1 MQLAAGCGD
10 GPAAPSDDPKDH
22 HGKEREEK
30 EKTMQH
36 KRSRLS
42 TKILAFVLIL
52 ALVFPASA
60 FASVAD
66 VAKDTRAPGKSLANT
81 YPAYTDI
88 EWQISLAENAQAMVT
103 VPTNMTEEELG
114 TALSGD
120 LTLSLDRDSTRGYLN
135 PEKFPYPYQG
145 GALDTWMTQWTK
157 DKQPQNLFRVTE
169 MGISVDEAGKV
180 SLKLWIDINC
190 YFGNR
195 SGNVDYSAPH
205 SNGGAYLDL
214 CGYYTLNVTAGDE
227 AVGSIHTKIVPYD
240 SFRTVYELYDDIDAL
255 AAMDTDLY
263 VSKESMGQT
272 TTDGYDMPYLI
283 VADSKESV
291 DKWLAYTD
299 LVESD
304 PDLVLTKLA
313 NGDFDDLRV
322 PMFASNVHSNE
333 NAAVNGILE
342 FAHLLLENE
351 TINVN
356 TLEGFT
362 DAGKELLA
370 QEMAKQNVAV
380 PEQIKDFA
388 SYIGF
393 IRGENGYKAN
403 GSLYSG
409 QLDLEEYYN
418 VKNNEVNVKE
428 LLGDV
433 FMVIVPEQNIEGY
446 EHMTRTTG
454 QGYDPNRDEANQTL
468 FEDANAM
475 ALVNKFNPMVFTEI
489 HGRVEAML
497 IEPCTPP
504 HEPNYE
510 YDLIDKQFIQLGEA
524 VGMGAIA
531 NNPEHNSFEMPY
543 RDYLRVDNDSPSG
556 VAWTEP
562 WDDMTTAYG
571 SQFPVLIGTAGITWE
586 LPVYSDVASELVV
599 PYGLMTQAMYIQ
611 ANKITMLENQAKL
624 FSRGVNNTNSNE
636 LVAPWYVDQYDR
648 PGTQTEL
655 MRPVYDGEGQNGNFY
670 PECYIIPMDSANQKN
685 LYDAAAE
692 MKYLTRNDVK
702 VNVASKEFTYDGV
715 TYPAGTMV
723 VSMYQAKRSLA
734 NSQLFDGTFINVWQG
749 LYSESFA
756 QRSNAR
762 GYDRVIVAEPA
773 AYKTI
778 MAACPETINYT
789 QALTYLA
796 AFATQFE
803 GVENADVIIENV
815 SNDSAA
821 AVNALL
827 RAGKTVAMITEGS
840 EKGNFICSYE
850 DFMTVAK
857 DYVLTATGEYG
868 AGIKAAV
875 ILNPQVYLPG
885 KPADNTSGYV
895 ETTLRSGSYNYRFDW
910 LALTAMGFTMTDD
923 LTKAN
928 VIVGS
933 RALSDDALAAV
944 KAGTPYMG
952 YSNDAITGRS
962 AFMQE
967 LGVEISSCDKGTDF
981 LGRVVYP
988 NNTLVNATYINEGDD
1003 VMYEYGTNWF
1013 TKIPEGATV
1022 LVQNAGKAPLQG
1034 CICLTDDELTE
1045 QFNQYNNGVVG
1056 FEYQNGDLD
1065 MALFANVLNH
1075 KIHQTDE
1082 YTFISNFIFSR
1093 SLTQTAYE
1101 GTAQPENP
1109 DPVNPGKPEEPG
1121 KPDAPKTGDSSNIIV
1136 WVLAASFSCVMIPAA
1151 VTLKRKAR

>member
-1 MQLAAGCGD
+1 
-10 GPAAPSDDPKDH
+10 
-22 HGKEREEK
+22 
-30 EKTMQH
+30 MQH

-88 EWQISLAENAQAMVT
+88 DWQISLAEDATATVT
-103 VPTNMTEEELG
+103 LPTNLTENELAAAMDAG
-114 TALSGD
+114 LS
-120 LTLSLDRDSTRGYLN
+120 LSLDRDTQRGYLN
-135 PEKFPYPYQG
+135 PEKFPNPYQG
-145 GALDTWMTQWTK
+145 GPLDSWKTQRDT
-157 DKQPQNLFRVTE
+157 QMFQ
-169 MGISVDEAGKV
+169 VDDYGFAFDDDGKV
-180 SLKLWIDINC
+180 SLVLYLNISC
-190 YFGNR
+190 YFANR
-195 SGNVDYSAPH
+195 SGSVNYSAPH
-205 SNGGAYLDL
+205 SNGGAYLGL
-214 CGYYTLNVTAGDE
+214 CGYYTLRVTADGKDIVSCH
-227 AVGSIHTKIVPYD
+227 AKVVPYD
-240 SFRTVYELYDDIDAL
+240 SFRTVYELYDDLEAL
-255 AAMDTDLY
+255 AATDTDLY

-304 PDLVLTKLA
+304 PDLALTKLA

-370 QEMAKQNVAV
+370 QEMAKQNVDV

-510 YDLIDKQFIQLGEA
+510 YDLIAKQFIQLGEA

-803 GVENADVIIENV
+803 GVENADVIIDNV

-827 RAGKTVAMITEGS
+827 RAGKTVAIITEGS

-857 DYVLTATGEYG
+857 DYVLTATGVYG

-910 LALTAMGFTMTDD
+910 LALTAMGFTI
-923 LTKAN
+923 KAN

-952 YSNDAITGRS
+952 YSTGAISGS

-1093 SLTQTAYE
+1093 SLTETAYE
-1101 GTAQPENP
+1101 GVAQPENP

>member
-1 MQLAAGCGD
+1 
-10 GPAAPSDDPKDH
+10 
-22 HGKEREEK
+22 
-30 EKTMQH
+30 MQH

-88 EWQISLAENAQAMVT
+88 DWQISLAEDATATVT
-103 VPTNMTEEELG
+103 LPTNLTENELAAAMDAG
-114 TALSGD
+114 LS
-120 LTLSLDRDSTRGYLN
+120 LSLDRDTQRGYLN
-135 PEKFPYPYQG
+135 PEKFPNPYQG
-145 GALDTWMTQWTK
+145 GPLDSWKTQRDT
-157 DKQPQNLFRVTE
+157 QMFQ
-169 MGISVDEAGKV
+169 VDDYGFAFDDDGKV
-180 SLKLWIDINC
+180 SLVLYLNISC
-190 YFGNR
+190 YFANR
-195 SGNVDYSAPH
+195 SGSVNYSAPH
-205 SNGGAYLDL
+205 SNGGAYLGL
-214 CGYYTLNVTAGDE
+214 CGYYTLRVTADGKDIVSCH
-227 AVGSIHTKIVPYD
+227 AKVVPYD
-240 SFRTVYELYDDIDAL
+240 SFRTVYELYDDLEAL
-255 AAMDTDLY
+255 AATDTDLY

-304 PDLVLTKLA
+304 PDLALTKLA

-510 YDLIDKQFIQLGEA
+510 YDLIAKQFIQLGEA

-803 GVENADVIIENV
+803 GVENADVIIDNV

-827 RAGKTVAMITEGS
+827 RAGKTVAIITEGS

-857 DYVLTATGEYG
+857 DYVLTATGVYG

-910 LALTAMGFTMTDD
+910 LALTAMGFTI
-923 LTKAN
+923 KAN

-944 KAGTPYMG
+944 KDGTPYMG
-952 YSNDAITGRS
+952 YSTGAISGS

-1093 SLTQTAYE
+1093 SLTETAYE
-1101 GTAQPENP
+1101 GVAQPENP

>member
-1 MQLAAGCGD
+1 MARR
-10 GPAAPSDDPKDH
+10 PHRTTTKDH

-30 EKTMQH
+30 EKTTQH
-36 KRSRLS
+36 KRSRLT

-227 AVGSIHTKIVPYD
+227 TVGSIHTKIVPYD

-272 TTDGYDMPYLI
+272 TVDGYDMPYLI

-304 PDLVLTKLA
+304 PDLALTKLA

-351 TINVN
+351 TISVN

-446 EHMTRTTG
+446 EHMTRTTS

-510 YDLIDKQFIQLGEA
+510 YDLIAKQFIQLGEA

-531 NNPEHNSFEMPY
+531 NNPEHNSFEMPH

-571 SQFPVLIGTAGITWE
+571 SQFPVLIGTASITWE

-702 VNVASKEFTYDGV
+702 VNVAGKEFTYDGV

-773 AYKTI
+773 TYKTI

-803 GVENADVIIENV
+803 GVENADVIIDNV

-857 DYVLTATGEYG
+857 DYVLTATGVYG

-910 LALTAMGFTMTDD
+910 LALTAMGFTMTEN

-952 YSNDAITGRS
+952 YSTGAISGS

-1013 TKIPEGATV
+1013 TKLPEGATV
-1022 LVQNAGKAPLQG
+1022 LVQNAGKTPMQG
-1034 CICLTDDELTE
+1034 CICLTDDELTA

-1056 FEYQNGDLD
+1056 FEYQSGKLD

-1093 SLTQTAYE
+1093 SLTTTAYE
-1101 GTAQPENP
+1101 GVAQPENP

-1121 KPDAPKTGDSSNIIV
+1121 KPDAPKTGDSSNIIL

>member
-1 MQLAAGCGD
+1 
-10 GPAAPSDDPKDH
+10 
-22 HGKEREEK
+22 
-30 EKTMQH
+30 MQH

-88 EWQISLAENAQAMVT
+88 DWQISLAEDATATVT
-103 VPTNMTEEELG
+103 LPTNLTENELAAAMDAG
-114 TALSGD
+114 LS
-120 LTLSLDRDSTRGYLN
+120 LSLDRDTQRGYLN
-135 PEKFPYPYQG
+135 PEKFPNPYQG
-145 GALDTWMTQWTK
+145 GPLDSWKTQRDT
-157 DKQPQNLFRVTE
+157 QMFQ
-169 MGISVDEAGKV
+169 VDDYGFAFDDDGKV
-180 SLKLWIDINC
+180 SLVLYLNISC
-190 YFGNR
+190 YFANR
-195 SGNVDYSAPH
+195 SGSVDYSAPH

-214 CGYYTLNVTAGDE
+214 CGYYTLRVTADGKDI
-227 AVGSIHTKIVPYD
+227 ASCHAKVVPYD
-240 SFRTVYELYDDIDAL
+240 SFRTVYELYDDLEAL

-304 PDLVLTKLA
+304 PDLALTKLA

-380 PEQIKDFA
+380 PEQIKNFA

-409 QLDLEEYYN
+409 QLDLAAYYN
-418 VKNNEVNVKE
+418 VQENRVNVKE

-510 YDLIDKQFIQLGEA
+510 YDLIAKQFIQLGEA

-531 NNPEHNSFEMPY
+531 NNPEHNSFEMPH

-803 GVENADVIIENV
+803 GVENADVIIDNV

-857 DYVLTATGEYG
+857 DYVITATGVYG
-868 AGIKAAV
+868 ANYKAAV
-875 ILNPQVYLPG
+875 ILNPLVFLPG
-885 KPADNTSGYV
+885 KPANNTSGYV

-933 RALSDDALAAV
+933 RVLSDDALAAV

-952 YSNDAITGRS
+952 YSNDAITGSS

-967 LGVEISSCDKGTDF
+967 LGVEISSCDMGTDF

-1013 TKIPEGATV
+1013 TKIPKGATV

-1056 FEYQNGDLD
+1056 FEYQSGDLD

-1093 SLTQTAYE
+1093 SLTTTAYE
-1101 GTAQPENP
+1101 GVAQPENP

-1121 KPDAPKTGDSSNIIV
+1121 KPDAPKTGDSSNIIL

>member
-1 MQLAAGCGD
+1 
-10 GPAAPSDDPKDH
+10 
-22 HGKEREEK
+22 
-30 EKTMQH
+30 
-36 KRSRLS
+36 
-42 TKILAFVLIL
+42 
-52 ALVFPASA
+52 
-60 FASVAD
+60 
-66 VAKDTRAPGKSLANT
+66 
-81 YPAYTDI
+81 
-88 EWQISLAENAQAMVT
+88 
-103 VPTNMTEEELG
+103 
-114 TALSGD
+114 
-120 LTLSLDRDSTRGYLN
+120 
-135 PEKFPYPYQG
+135 
-145 GALDTWMTQWTK
+145 
-157 DKQPQNLFRVTE
+157 
-169 MGISVDEAGKV
+169 
-180 SLKLWIDINC
+180 
-190 YFGNR
+190 
-195 SGNVDYSAPH
+195 
-205 SNGGAYLDL
+205 
-214 CGYYTLNVTAGDE
+214 
-227 AVGSIHTKIVPYD
+227 
-240 SFRTVYELYDDIDAL
+240 
-255 AAMDTDLY
+255 
-263 VSKESMGQT
+263 
-272 TTDGYDMPYLI
+272 
-283 VADSKESV
+283 
-291 DKWLAYTD
+291 
-299 LVESD
+299 
-304 PDLVLTKLA
+304 
-313 NGDFDDLRV
+313 
-322 PMFASNVHSNE
+322 
-333 NAAVNGILE
+333 
-342 FAHLLLENE
+342 
-351 TINVN
+351 
-356 TLEGFT
+356 
-362 DAGKELLA
+362 
-370 QEMAKQNVAV
+370 
-380 PEQIKDFA
+380 
-388 SYIGF
+388 
-393 IRGENGYKAN
+393 
-403 GSLYSG
+403 
-409 QLDLEEYYN
+409 
-418 VKNNEVNVKE
+418 
-428 LLGDV
+428 
-433 FMVIVPEQNIEGY
+433 
-446 EHMTRTTG
+446 MTRTTG

-510 YDLIDKQFIQLGEA
+510 YDLIAKQFIQLGEA

-531 NNPEHNSFEMPY
+531 NNPEHNSFEMPH

-655 MRPVYDGEGQNGNFY
+655 MRPVYDGEGQYGNFY

-803 GVENADVIIENV
+803 GVENADVIIDNV

-827 RAGKTVAMITEGS
+827 RAGKTVA
-840 EKGNFICSYE
+840 
-850 DFMTVAK
+850 K
-857 DYVLTATGEYG
+857 DYVLTATGVYG

-910 LALTAMGFTMTDD
+910 LALTAMGFTMTED

-988 NNTLVNATYINEGDD
+988 NNTLVNATYIND
-1003 VMYEYGTNWF
+1003 V
-1013 TKIPEGATV
+1013 
-1022 LVQNAGKAPLQG
+1022 
-1034 CICLTDDELTE
+1034 
-1045 QFNQYNNGVVG
+1045 
-1056 FEYQNGDLD
+1056 
-1065 MALFANVLNH
+1065 
-1075 KIHQTDE
+1075 
-1082 YTFISNFIFSR
+1082 
-1093 SLTQTAYE
+1093 
-1101 GTAQPENP
+1101 
-1109 DPVNPGKPEEPG
+1109 
-1121 KPDAPKTGDSSNIIV
+1121 PKTGDSSNIIL

>member
-1 MQLAAGCGD
+1 MDAG
-10 GPAAPSDDPKDH
+10 
-22 HGKEREEK
+22 
-30 EKTMQH
+30 
-36 KRSRLS
+36 LS
-42 TKILAFVLIL
+42 
-52 ALVFPASA
+52 
-60 FASVAD
+60 
-66 VAKDTRAPGKSLANT
+66 
-81 YPAYTDI
+81 
-88 EWQISLAENAQAMVT
+88 
-103 VPTNMTEEELG
+103 
-114 TALSGD
+114 
-120 LTLSLDRDSTRGYLN
+120 LSLDRDTQRGYLN
-135 PEKFPYPYQG
+135 PEKFPNPYQG
-145 GALDTWMTQWTK
+145 GPLDSWKTQRDT
-157 DKQPQNLFRVTE
+157 QMFQ
-169 MGISVDEAGKV
+169 VDDYGFAFDDDGKV
-180 SLKLWIDINC
+180 SLVLYLNISC
-190 YFGNR
+190 YFANR
-195 SGNVDYSAPH
+195 SGSVDYSAPH

-214 CGYYTLNVTAGDE
+214 CGYYTLRVTADGKDI
-227 AVGSIHTKIVPYD
+227 ASCHAKVVPYD
-240 SFRTVYELYDDIDAL
+240 SFRTVYELYDDLEAL

-304 PDLVLTKLA
+304 PDLALTKLA

-380 PEQIKDFA
+380 PEQIKNFA

-409 QLDLEEYYN
+409 QLDLAAYYN
-418 VKNNEVNVKE
+418 VQENRVNVKE

-510 YDLIDKQFIQLGEA
+510 YDLIAKQFIQLGEA

-531 NNPEHNSFEMPY
+531 NNPEHNSFEMPH

-734 NSQLFDGTFINVWQG
+734 NSQLFDGTFINVSQG
-749 LYSESFA
+749 LYSVSFA

-803 GVENADVIIENV
+803 GVENADVIIDNV

-827 RAGKTVAMITEGS
+827 RAGKTVAIITEGS

-857 DYVLTATGEYG
+857 DYVLTATGVYG

-910 LALTAMGFTMTDD
+910 LALTAMGFTMTED

-988 NNTLVNATYINEGDD
+988 NNTLVNATYIND
-1003 VMYEYGTNWF
+1003 V
-1013 TKIPEGATV
+1013 
-1022 LVQNAGKAPLQG
+1022 
-1034 CICLTDDELTE
+1034 
-1045 QFNQYNNGVVG
+1045 
-1056 FEYQNGDLD
+1056 
-1065 MALFANVLNH
+1065 
-1075 KIHQTDE
+1075 
-1082 YTFISNFIFSR
+1082 
-1093 SLTQTAYE
+1093 
-1101 GTAQPENP
+1101 
-1109 DPVNPGKPEEPG
+1109 
-1121 KPDAPKTGDSSNIIV
+1121 PKTGDSSNIIL

>member
-1 MQLAAGCGD
+1 
-10 GPAAPSDDPKDH
+10 
-22 HGKEREEK
+22 
-30 EKTMQH
+30 MQH

-66 VAKDTRAPGKSLANT
+66 VAKDTRSPGKSLANT

-88 EWQISLAENAQAMVT
+88 DWQISLAEDATATVT
-103 VPTNMTEEELG
+103 LPTNLTENELAAAMDAG
-114 TALSGD
+114 LS
-120 LTLSLDRDSTRGYLN
+120 LSLDRDTQRGYLN
-135 PEKFPYPYQG
+135 PEKFPNPYQG
-145 GALDTWMTQWTK
+145 GPLDSWKTQRDT
-157 DKQPQNLFRVTE
+157 QMFQ
-169 MGISVDEAGKV
+169 VDDYGFAFDDDGKV
-180 SLKLWIDINC
+180 SLVLYLNISC
-190 YFGNR
+190 YFANR
-195 SGNVDYSAPH
+195 SGSVDYSAPH

-214 CGYYTLNVTAGDE
+214 CGYYTLRVTADGKDI
-227 AVGSIHTKIVPYD
+227 ASCHAKVVPYD
-240 SFRTVYELYDDIDAL
+240 SFRTVYELYDDLEAL
-255 AAMDTDLY
+255 AATDTDLY

-283 VADSKESV
+283 IADSKESV

-304 PDLVLTKLA
+304 PDLALTKLA

-370 QEMAKQNVAV
+370 QEIAKQNVAV
-380 PEQIKDFA
+380 PEQIKNFA

-510 YDLIDKQFIQLGEA
+510 YDLIAKQFIQLGEA

-624 FSRGVNNTNSNE
+624 FSRGVNNINSNE

-803 GVENADVIIENV
+803 GVENADVIIDNV

-840 EKGNFICSYE
+840 EKGNFVCSYE

-857 DYVLTATGEYG
+857 DYVLTATGVYG

-1013 TKIPEGATV
+1013 TKLPEGATV
-1022 LVQNAGKAPLQG
+1022 LVQNAGKTPMQG
-1034 CICLTDDELTE
+1034 CICLTDDELTA

-1056 FEYQNGDLD
+1056 FEYQSGKLD

-1101 GTAQPENP
+1101 GTAQPTTPEQP
-1109 DPVNPGKPEEPG
+1109 EKPEEPEKPG
-1121 KPDAPKTGDSSNIIV
+1121 QPDAPKTGDPSNIIL

>member
-1 MQLAAGCGD
+1 
-10 GPAAPSDDPKDH
+10 
-22 HGKEREEK
+22 
-30 EKTMQH
+30 
-36 KRSRLS
+36 
-42 TKILAFVLIL
+42 
-52 ALVFPASA
+52 
-60 FASVAD
+60 
-66 VAKDTRAPGKSLANT
+66 
-81 YPAYTDI
+81 
-88 EWQISLAENAQAMVT
+88 
-103 VPTNMTEEELG
+103 
-114 TALSGD
+114 
-120 LTLSLDRDSTRGYLN
+120 
-135 PEKFPYPYQG
+135 
-145 GALDTWMTQWTK
+145 
-157 DKQPQNLFRVTE
+157 
-169 MGISVDEAGKV
+169 
-180 SLKLWIDINC
+180 
-190 YFGNR
+190 
-195 SGNVDYSAPH
+195 
-205 SNGGAYLDL
+205 
-214 CGYYTLNVTAGDE
+214 
-227 AVGSIHTKIVPYD
+227 
-240 SFRTVYELYDDIDAL
+240 
-255 AAMDTDLY
+255 
-263 VSKESMGQT
+263 MGQT

-304 PDLVLTKLA
+304 PDLALTKLA

-380 PEQIKDFA
+380 PEQIKNFA

-393 IRGENGYKAN
+393 IRGENGYMAN

-409 QLDLEEYYN
+409 QLDLAAYYN
-418 VKNNEVNVKE
+418 VQENRVNVKE

-489 HGRVEAML
+489 HGREEAIL

-510 YDLIDKQFIQLGEA
+510 YDLIAKQFIQLGEA

-543 RDYLRVDNDSPSG
+543 RDYLRVDNASPSG

-624 FSRGVNNTNSNE
+624 FSRGVNNINSNE

-803 GVENADVIIENV
+803 GVENADVIIDNV

-840 EKGNFICSYE
+840 EKGNFVCSYE

-857 DYVLTATGEYG
+857 DYVLTATGVYG

-910 LALTAMGFTMTDD
+910 LALTAMGVTMTDD

-1013 TKIPEGATV
+1013 TKLPEGATV
-1022 LVQNAGKAPLQG
+1022 LVQNAGKTPMQG
-1034 CICLTDDELTE
+1034 CICLTDDELTA

-1056 FEYQNGDLD
+1056 FEYQSGKLD

-1101 GTAQPENP
+1101 GTAQPTTPEQP
-1109 DPVNPGKPEEPG
+1109 EKPEEPEKPG
-1121 KPDAPKTGDSSNIIV
+1121 QPDAPKTGDPSNIIL

>member
-1 MQLAAGCGD
+1 
-10 GPAAPSDDPKDH
+10 
-22 HGKEREEK
+22 
-30 EKTMQH
+30 MQH

-66 VAKDTRAPGKSLANT
+66 VAKDTRSPGKSLANT

-88 EWQISLAENAQAMVT
+88 DWQISLAEDATATVT
-103 VPTNMTEEELG
+103 LPTNLTENELAAAMDAG
-114 TALSGD
+114 LS
-120 LTLSLDRDSTRGYLN
+120 LSLDRDTQRGYLN
-135 PEKFPYPYQG
+135 PEKFPNPYQG
-145 GALDTWMTQWTK
+145 GPLDSWKTQRDT
-157 DKQPQNLFRVTE
+157 QMFQ
-169 MGISVDEAGKV
+169 VDDYGFAFDDDGKV
-180 SLKLWIDINC
+180 SLVLYLNISC
-190 YFGNR
+190 YFANR
-195 SGNVDYSAPH
+195 SGSVDYSAPH

-214 CGYYTLNVTAGDE
+214 CGYYTLRVTADGKDI
-227 AVGSIHTKIVPYD
+227 ASCHAKVVPYD
-240 SFRTVYELYDDIDAL
+240 SFRTVYELYDDLEAL

-304 PDLVLTKLA
+304 PDLALTKLA

-380 PEQIKDFA
+380 PEQIKNFA

-409 QLDLEEYYN
+409 QLDLAAYYN
-418 VKNNEVNVKE
+418 VQENRVNVKE

-510 YDLIDKQFIQLGEA
+510 YDLIAKQFIQLGEA

-586 LPVYSDVASELVV
+586 LPVYSDIASELVV

-803 GVENADVIIENV
+803 GVENADVIIDNV

-857 DYVLTATGEYG
+857 DYVLTATGVYG

-988 NNTLVNATYINEGDD
+988 NNTLVNATYINEADD

-1093 SLTQTAYE
+1093 SLTETAYE
-1101 GTAQPENP
+1101 GVAQPENP
-1109 DPVNPGKPEEPG
+1109 NPVNPGKPEEPG
-1121 KPDAPKTGDSSNIIV
+1121 KPDVPKTGDTSSIIV
-1136 WVLAASFSCVMIPAA
+1136 WVLAASFTVVMIPMT

>member
-36 KRSRLS
+36 KRSRLT

-195 SGNVDYSAPH
+195 SGNVDFSAPH

-446 EHMTRTTG
+446 EHMTRTTS

-510 YDLIDKQFIQLGEA
+510 YDLIAKQFIQLGEA
-524 VGMGAIA
+524 AGMGAIA
-531 NNPEHNSFEMPY
+531 NNPEHNSFEMPH

-702 VNVASKEFTYDGV
+702 VNVAGKEFTYDGV

-773 AYKTI
+773 AYKTT

-803 GVENADVIIENV
+803 GVENADVIIDNV

-840 EKGNFICSYE
+840 EKGNFVCSYE

-857 DYVLTATGEYG
+857 DYVLTATGVYG

-910 LALTAMGFTMTDD
+910 LALTAMGFTMTED

-952 YSNDAITGRS
+952 YSTGAISGS

-1013 TKIPEGATV
+1013 TKLPEGATV
-1022 LVQNAGKAPLQG
+1022 LVQNAGKTPMQG
-1034 CICLTDDELTE
+1034 CICLTDEELTA

-1056 FEYQNGDLD
+1056 FEYQSGKLD

-1093 SLTQTAYE
+1093 SLTTTAYE
-1101 GTAQPENP
+1101 GVAQPENP

-1121 KPDAPKTGDSSNIIV
+1121 KPDAPKTGDSSNIIL

>member
-1 MQLAAGCGD
+1 
-10 GPAAPSDDPKDH
+10 
-22 HGKEREEK
+22 
-30 EKTMQH
+30 MQH

-88 EWQISLAENAQAMVT
+88 DWQISLAEDATATVT
-103 VPTNMTEEELG
+103 LPTNLTENELAAAMDAG
-114 TALSGD
+114 LS
-120 LTLSLDRDSTRGYLN
+120 LSLDRDTQRGYLN
-135 PEKFPYPYQG
+135 PEKFPNPYQG
-145 GALDTWMTQWTK
+145 GPLDSWKTQRDT
-157 DKQPQNLFRVTE
+157 QMFQ
-169 MGISVDEAGKV
+169 VDDYGFAFDDDGKV
-180 SLKLWIDINC
+180 SLVLYLNISC
-190 YFGNR
+190 YFANR
-195 SGNVDYSAPH
+195 SGSVDYSAPH
-205 SNGGAYLDL
+205 SNGGAYLGL
-214 CGYYTLNVTAGDE
+214 CGYYTLRVTADGKDI
-227 AVGSIHTKIVPYD
+227 ASCHAKVVPYD
-240 SFRTVYELYDDIDAL
+240 SFRTVYELYDDLEAL

-304 PDLVLTKLA
+304 PDLALTKLA

-380 PEQIKDFA
+380 PEQIKNFA

-409 QLDLEEYYN
+409 QLDLAAYYN
-418 VKNNEVNVKE
+418 VQENRVNVKE

-510 YDLIDKQFIQLGEA
+510 YDLIAKQFIQLGEA

-789 QALTYLA
+789 QALTYLD

-803 GVENADVIIENV
+803 GVENADVIIDNV
-815 SNDSAA
+815 SNDSTAA
-821 AVNALL
+821 INALL

-857 DYVLTATGEYG
+857 DYVLTATGVYG

-910 LALTAMGFTMTDD
+910 LALTAMGFTMTED

-952 YSNDAITGRS
+952 YSNDAITGRF

-1034 CICLTDDELTE
+1034 CTCLTDDELTE

-1093 SLTQTAYE
+1093 SLTTTAYE
-1101 GTAQPENP
+1101 GVAQPENP

>member
-1 MQLAAGCGD
+1 MTAD
-10 GPAAPSDDPKDH
+10 GKD
-22 HGKEREEK
+22 
-30 EKTMQH
+30 
-36 KRSRLS
+36 
-42 TKILAFVLIL
+42 I
-52 ALVFPASA
+52 ASCH
-60 FASVAD
+60 
-66 VAKDTRAPGKSLANT
+66 AK
-81 YPAYTDI
+81 
-88 EWQISLAENAQAMVT
+88 V
-103 VPTNMTEEELG
+103 
-114 TALSGD
+114 
-120 LTLSLDRDSTRGYLN
+120 
-135 PEKFPYPYQG
+135 
-145 GALDTWMTQWTK
+145 
-157 DKQPQNLFRVTE
+157 
-169 MGISVDEAGKV
+169 
-180 SLKLWIDINC
+180 
-190 YFGNR
+190 
-195 SGNVDYSAPH
+195 
-205 SNGGAYLDL
+205 
-214 CGYYTLNVTAGDE
+214 
-227 AVGSIHTKIVPYD
+227 VPYD
-240 SFRTVYELYDDIDAL
+240 SFRTVYELYDDLEAL
-255 AAMDTDLY
+255 AATDTDLY

-304 PDLVLTKLA
+304 PDLALTKLA

-409 QLDLEEYYN
+409 QLDLAAYYN
-418 VKNNEVNVKE
+418 VQENRVNVKE

-510 YDLIDKQFIQLGEA
+510 YDLI
-524 VGMGAIA
+524 
-531 NNPEHNSFEMPY
+531 
-543 RDYLRVDNDSPSG
+543 
-556 VAWTEP
+556 
-562 WDDMTTAYG
+562 
-571 SQFPVLIGTAGITWE
+571 
-586 LPVYSDVASELVV
+586 
-599 PYGLMTQAMYIQ
+599 
-611 ANKITMLENQAKL
+611 AKL

-670 PECYIIPMDSANQKN
+670 PECYIIPMDSTNQKN

-702 VNVASKEFTYDGV
+702 VNVASKESTYDGV

-803 GVENADVIIENV
+803 GVENADVIIDNV

-857 DYVLTATGEYG
+857 DYVLTATGVYG

-952 YSNDAITGRS
+952 YSNGAISGS

-1022 LVQNAGKAPLQG
+1022 LVQNAGKDPLQG
-1034 CICLTDDELTE
+1034 CICLTDEELTA

-1065 MALFANVLNH
+1065 IALFANVLNH

-1093 SLTQTAYE
+1093 SLTETAYE
-1101 GTAQPENP
+1101 GVAQPENP

-1121 KPDAPKTGDSSNIIV
+1121 KPDVPKTGDSSNIIL

>member
-1 MQLAAGCGD
+1 
-10 GPAAPSDDPKDH
+10 
-22 HGKEREEK
+22 
-30 EKTMQH
+30 MQH

-66 VAKDTRAPGKSLANT
+66 VAKDTRSPGKSLANT

-88 EWQISLAENAQAMVT
+88 DWQISLAEDATATVT
-103 VPTNMTEEELG
+103 LPTNLTENELAAAMDAG
-114 TALSGD
+114 LS
-120 LTLSLDRDSTRGYLN
+120 LSLDRDTQRGYLN
-135 PEKFPYPYQG
+135 PEKLPNPYQG
-145 GALDTWMTQWTK
+145 GPLDSWKTQRDT
-157 DKQPQNLFRVTE
+157 QMFQ
-169 MGISVDEAGKV
+169 VDDYGFAFDDDGKV
-180 SLKLWIDINC
+180 SLVLYLNISC
-190 YFGNR
+190 YFANR
-195 SGNVDYSAPH
+195 SGSVDYSAPH

-214 CGYYTLNVTAGDE
+214 CGYYTLRVTADGKDI
-227 AVGSIHTKIVPYD
+227 ASCHAKVVPYD
-240 SFRTVYELYDDIDAL
+240 SFRTVYELYDDLEAL

-263 VSKESMGQT
+263 VAKESMGQT
-272 TTDGYDMPYLI
+272 TVDGYDMPYLI

-304 PDLVLTKLA
+304 PDLALTKLA

-351 TINVN
+351 TISVN

-380 PEQIKDFA
+380 PEQIKNFA

-510 YDLIDKQFIQLGEA
+510 YDLIAKQFIQLGEA

-531 NNPEHNSFEMPY
+531 NNPEHNSFEMPH

-803 GVENADVIIENV
+803 GVENADVIIDNV

-857 DYVLTATGEYG
+857 DYVITATGVYG
-868 AGIKAAV
+868 ANYKAAV
-875 ILNPQVYLPG
+875 ILNPLVFLPG
-885 KPADNTSGYV
+885 KPANNTSGYV

-933 RALSDDALAAV
+933 RVLSDDALAAV

-952 YSNDAITGRS
+952 YSNDAITGSS

-967 LGVEISSCDKGTDF
+967 LGVEISSCDMGTDF

-1013 TKIPEGATV
+1013 TKIPKGATV

-1056 FEYQNGDLD
+1056 FEYQSGDLD

-1093 SLTQTAYE
+1093 SLTTTAYE
-1101 GTAQPENP
+1101 GVAQPENP

-1121 KPDAPKTGDSSNIIV
+1121 KPDAPKTGDSSNIIL

>member
-1 MQLAAGCGD
+1 
-10 GPAAPSDDPKDH
+10 
-22 HGKEREEK
+22 
-30 EKTMQH
+30 MQH
-36 KRSRLS
+36 KRSRLT

-66 VAKDTRAPGKSLANT
+66 VAKDTRSPGKSLANT

-88 EWQISLAENAQAMVT
+88 DWQISLAEDATATVT
-103 VPTNMTEEELG
+103 LPTNLTENELAAAMDAG
-114 TALSGD
+114 LS
-120 LTLSLDRDSTRGYLN
+120 LSLDRDTQRGYLN
-135 PEKFPYPYQG
+135 PEKFPNPYQG
-145 GALDTWMTQWTK
+145 GPLDSWKTQRDT
-157 DKQPQNLFRVTE
+157 QMFQ
-169 MGISVDEAGKV
+169 VDDYGFAFDDDGKV
-180 SLKLWIDINC
+180 SLVLYLNISC
-190 YFGNR
+190 YFANR
-195 SGNVDYSAPH
+195 SGSVDYSAPH

-214 CGYYTLNVTAGDE
+214 CGYYTLRVTADGKDI
-227 AVGSIHTKIVPYD
+227 ASCHAKVVPYD
-240 SFRTVYELYDDIDAL
+240 SFRTVYELYDDLEAL
-255 AAMDTDLY
+255 AATDTDLY

-409 QLDLEEYYN
+409 QLDLAAYYN
-418 VKNNEVNVKE
+418 VQENRVNVKE

-510 YDLIDKQFIQLGEA
+510 YDLIAKQFIQLGEA

-531 NNPEHNSFEMPY
+531 NNPEHNSFEMPH

-803 GVENADVIIENV
+803 GVENADVIIDNV

-857 DYVLTATGEYG
+857 DYVLTATGVYG

-910 LALTAMGFTMTDD
+910 LALTAMGFTMTED

-952 YSNDAITGRS
+952 YSTGAISGS

-1022 LVQNAGKAPLQG
+1022 LVQNAGKTPMQG
-1034 CICLTDDELTE
+1034 CICLTDEELTA
-1045 QFNQYNNGVVG
+1045 QFSQYNNGVVG
-1056 FEYQNGDLD
+1056 FEYQSGKLD

-1093 SLTQTAYE
+1093 SLTTTAYE
-1101 GTAQPENP
+1101 GVAQPENP

-1121 KPDAPKTGDSSNIIV
+1121 KPDAPKTGDSSNIIL

>member
-1 MQLAAGCGD
+1 
-10 GPAAPSDDPKDH
+10 
-22 HGKEREEK
+22 
-30 EKTMQH
+30 MQH
-36 KRSRLS
+36 KRSRLT

-88 EWQISLAENAQAMVT
+88 DWQISLAEDATATVT
-103 VPTNMTEEELG
+103 LPTNLTENELAAAMDAG
-114 TALSGD
+114 LS
-120 LTLSLDRDSTRGYLN
+120 LSLDRDTQRGYLN
-135 PEKFPYPYQG
+135 PEKFPNPYQG
-145 GALDTWMTQWTK
+145 GPLDSWKTQRDT
-157 DKQPQNLFRVTE
+157 QMFQ
-169 MGISVDEAGKV
+169 VDDYGFAFDDDGKV
-180 SLKLWIDINC
+180 SLVLYLNISC
-190 YFGNR
+190 YFANR
-195 SGNVDYSAPH
+195 SGSVDYSAPH
-205 SNGGAYLDL
+205 SNGGVYLDL
-214 CGYYTLNVTAGDE
+214 CGYYTLRVTADGKDI
-227 AVGSIHTKIVPYD
+227 ASCHAKVVPYD
-240 SFRTVYELYDDIDAL
+240 SFRTVYELYDDLEAL
-255 AAMDTDLY
+255 AATDTDLY

-304 PDLVLTKLA
+304 PDLALTKLA

-409 QLDLEEYYN
+409 QLDLAAYYN
-418 VKNNEVNVKE
+418 VQENRVNVKE

-510 YDLIDKQFIQLGEA
+510 YDLIAKQFIQLGEA

-773 AYKTI
+773 SYKTI

>member
-1 MQLAAGCGD
+1 
-10 GPAAPSDDPKDH
+10 
-22 HGKEREEK
+22 
-30 EKTMQH
+30 MQH

-88 EWQISLAENAQAMVT
+88 DWQISLAEDATATVT
-103 VPTNMTEEELG
+103 LPTNLTENELAAAMDAG
-114 TALSGD
+114 LS
-120 LTLSLDRDSTRGYLN
+120 LSLDRDTQRGYLN
-135 PEKFPYPYQG
+135 PEKFPNPYQG
-145 GALDTWMTQWTK
+145 GPLDSWKTQRDT
-157 DKQPQNLFRVTE
+157 QMFQ
-169 MGISVDEAGKV
+169 VDDYGFAFDDDGKV
-180 SLKLWIDINC
+180 SLVLYLNISC
-190 YFGNR
+190 YFANR
-195 SGNVDYSAPH
+195 SGSVDYSAPH

-214 CGYYTLNVTAGDE
+214 CGYYTLRVTADGKDI
-227 AVGSIHTKIVPYD
+227 ASCHAKVVPYD
-240 SFRTVYELYDDIDAL
+240 SFRTVYELYDDLEAL
-255 AAMDTDLY
+255 AATDTDLY
-263 VSKESMGQT
+263 VAKESMGQT
-272 TTDGYDMPYLI
+272 TTDGYNMPYLI
-283 VADSKESV
+283 IADSKESV

-304 PDLVLTKLA
+304 PDLALTKLA

-409 QLDLEEYYN
+409 QLDLAAYYN
-418 VKNNEVNVKE
+418 VQENRVNVKE

-510 YDLIDKQFIQLGEA
+510 YDLIAKQFIQLGEA

-624 FSRGVNNTNSNE
+624 FSRGVNNNNSNE

-803 GVENADVIIENV
+803 GVENADVIIDNV

-821 AVNALL
+821 AVNVLL

-868 AGIKAAV
+868 VGIKAAV

-1056 FEYQNGDLD
+1056 FKYQNGDLD

-1093 SLTQTAYE
+1093 SLTTTAYE
-1101 GTAQPENP
+1101 GVAQPENP

-1121 KPDAPKTGDSSNIIV
+1121 KPDAPKTGDSSNIIL

>member
-1 MQLAAGCGD
+1 
-10 GPAAPSDDPKDH
+10 
-22 HGKEREEK
+22 
-30 EKTMQH
+30 MQH
-36 KRSRLS
+36 KRSRLT

-66 VAKDTRAPGKSLANT
+66 VAKDTRSPGKSLANT

-88 EWQISLAENAQAMVT
+88 DWQISLAEDATATVT
-103 VPTNMTEEELG
+103 LPTNLTENELAAAMDAG
-114 TALSGD
+114 LS
-120 LTLSLDRDSTRGYLN
+120 LSLDRDTQRGYLN
-135 PEKFPYPYQG
+135 PEKFPNPYQG
-145 GALDTWMTQWTK
+145 GPLDSWKTQRDT
-157 DKQPQNLFRVTE
+157 QMFQ
-169 MGISVDEAGKV
+169 VDDYGFVFDDDGKV
-180 SLKLWIDINC
+180 SLVLYLNISC

-195 SGNVDYSAPH
+195 SGSVDYSAPH

-214 CGYYTLNVTAGDE
+214 CGYYTLRVTADGKDI
-227 AVGSIHTKIVPYD
+227 ASCHAKVVPYD
-240 SFRTVYELYDDIDAL
+240 SFRTVYELYDDLEAL

-380 PEQIKDFA
+380 PEQIKNFA

-409 QLDLEEYYN
+409 QLDLAAYYN
-418 VKNNEVNVKE
+418 VQENRVNVKE

-475 ALVNKFNPMVFTEI
+475 ALVNKFNSMVFTEI

-510 YDLIDKQFIQLGEA
+510 YDLIAKQFIQLGEA

-624 FSRGVNNTNSNE
+624 FSRGVNNINSNE

-685 LYDAAAE
+685 LYDAAE

-803 GVENADVIIENV
+803 GVENADVIIDNV
-815 SNDSAA
+815 SNDSTAA
-821 AVNALL
+821 INALL

-857 DYVLTATGEYG
+857 DYVLTATGVYG
-868 AGIKAAV
+868 SGIKAAV

-952 YSNDAITGRS
+952 YSNDAITGSS

-967 LGVEISSCDKGTDF
+967 LGVEISSCDMGTDF

-1013 TKIPEGATV
+1013 TKIPKGATV

-1056 FEYQNGDLD
+1056 FEYQSGDLD

-1093 SLTQTAYE
+1093 SLTTTAYE
-1101 GTAQPENP
+1101 GVAQPENP

-1121 KPDAPKTGDSSNIIV
+1121 KPDAPKTGDSSNIIL

>member
-1 MQLAAGCGD
+1 MTAD
-10 GPAAPSDDPKDH
+10 GKD
-22 HGKEREEK
+22 
-30 EKTMQH
+30 
-36 KRSRLS
+36 
-42 TKILAFVLIL
+42 I
-52 ALVFPASA
+52 ASCH
-60 FASVAD
+60 
-66 VAKDTRAPGKSLANT
+66 AK
-81 YPAYTDI
+81 
-88 EWQISLAENAQAMVT
+88 V
-103 VPTNMTEEELG
+103 
-114 TALSGD
+114 
-120 LTLSLDRDSTRGYLN
+120 
-135 PEKFPYPYQG
+135 
-145 GALDTWMTQWTK
+145 
-157 DKQPQNLFRVTE
+157 
-169 MGISVDEAGKV
+169 
-180 SLKLWIDINC
+180 
-190 YFGNR
+190 
-195 SGNVDYSAPH
+195 
-205 SNGGAYLDL
+205 
-214 CGYYTLNVTAGDE
+214 
-227 AVGSIHTKIVPYD
+227 VPYD
-240 SFRTVYELYDDIDAL
+240 SFRTVYELYDDLEAL
-255 AAMDTDLY
+255 AATDTDLY

-304 PDLVLTKLA
+304 PDLALTKLA

-409 QLDLEEYYN
+409 QLDLAAYYN
-418 VKNNEVNVKE
+418 VQENRVNVKE

-510 YDLIDKQFIQLGEA
+510 YDLIAKQFIQLGEA

-531 NNPEHNSFEMPY
+531 NNPEHNSFEMPH

-803 GVENADVIIENV
+803 GVENADVIIDNV

-840 EKGNFICSYE
+840 EKGNFVCSYE

-857 DYVLTATGEYG
+857 DYVLTATGVYG

-952 YSNDAITGRS
+952 YSTGAISGS

-1022 LVQNAGKAPLQG
+1022 LVQNAGKDPLQG
-1034 CICLTDDELTE
+1034 CICLTDEELTA

-1065 MALFANVLNH
+1065 IALFANVLNH

-1093 SLTQTAYE
+1093 SLTETAYE
-1101 GTAQPENP
+1101 GVAQPENP

-1121 KPDAPKTGDSSNIIV
+1121 KPDVPKTGDSSNIIL

>member
-1 MQLAAGCGD
+1 
-10 GPAAPSDDPKDH
+10 
-22 HGKEREEK
+22 
-30 EKTMQH
+30 
-36 KRSRLS
+36 
-42 TKILAFVLIL
+42 
-52 ALVFPASA
+52 
-60 FASVAD
+60 
-66 VAKDTRAPGKSLANT
+66 
-81 YPAYTDI
+81 
-88 EWQISLAENAQAMVT
+88 
-103 VPTNMTEEELG
+103 
-114 TALSGD
+114 
-120 LTLSLDRDSTRGYLN
+120 
-135 PEKFPYPYQG
+135 
-145 GALDTWMTQWTK
+145 
-157 DKQPQNLFRVTE
+157 
-169 MGISVDEAGKV
+169 
-180 SLKLWIDINC
+180 
-190 YFGNR
+190 
-195 SGNVDYSAPH
+195 
-205 SNGGAYLDL
+205 
-214 CGYYTLNVTAGDE
+214 
-227 AVGSIHTKIVPYD
+227 
-240 SFRTVYELYDDIDAL
+240 
-255 AAMDTDLY
+255 
-263 VSKESMGQT
+263 
-272 TTDGYDMPYLI
+272 
-283 VADSKESV
+283 
-291 DKWLAYTD
+291 
-299 LVESD
+299 
-304 PDLVLTKLA
+304 
-313 NGDFDDLRV
+313 
-322 PMFASNVHSNE
+322 
-333 NAAVNGILE
+333 
-342 FAHLLLENE
+342 
-351 TINVN
+351 
-356 TLEGFT
+356 
-362 DAGKELLA
+362 
-370 QEMAKQNVAV
+370 
-380 PEQIKDFA
+380 
-388 SYIGF
+388 
-393 IRGENGYKAN
+393 
-403 GSLYSG
+403 
-409 QLDLEEYYN
+409 
-418 VKNNEVNVKE
+418 
-428 LLGDV
+428 
-433 FMVIVPEQNIEGY
+433 
-446 EHMTRTTG
+446 
-454 QGYDPNRDEANQTL
+454 
-468 FEDANAM
+468 
-475 ALVNKFNPMVFTEI
+475 
-489 HGRVEAML
+489 
-497 IEPCTPP
+497 
-504 HEPNYE
+504 
-510 YDLIDKQFIQLGEA
+510 
-524 VGMGAIA
+524 
-531 NNPEHNSFEMPY
+531 
-543 RDYLRVDNDSPSG
+543 
-556 VAWTEP
+556 
-562 WDDMTTAYG
+562 MTTAYG

>member
-1 MQLAAGCGD
+1 MQ
-10 GPAAPSDDPKDH
+10 
-22 HGKEREEK
+22 R
-30 EKTMQH
+30 

-88 EWQISLAENAQAMVT
+88 DWQISLAEDATATVT
-103 VPTNMTEEELG
+103 LPTNLTENELAAAMDVG
-114 TALSGD
+114 LS
-120 LTLSLDRDSTRGYLN
+120 LSLDRDTQRGYLN
-135 PEKFPYPYQG
+135 PEKFPNPYQG
-145 GALDTWMTQWTK
+145 GPLDSWKTQRDT
-157 DKQPQNLFRVTE
+157 QMFQ
-169 MGISVDEAGKV
+169 VDDYGFAFDDDGKV
-180 SLKLWIDINC
+180 SLVLYLNISC
-190 YFGNR
+190 YFANR
-195 SGNVDYSAPH
+195 SGSVDYSAPH
-205 SNGGAYLDL
+205 SNGGAYLGL
-214 CGYYTLNVTAGDE
+214 CGYYTLRVTADGKDI
-227 AVGSIHTKIVPYD
+227 ASCHAKVVPYD
-240 SFRTVYELYDDIDAL
+240 SFRTVYELYDDLEAL

-380 PEQIKDFA
+380 PEQIKNFA

-409 QLDLEEYYN
+409 QLDLAAYYN
-418 VKNNEVNVKE
+418 VQENRVNVKE

-510 YDLIDKQFIQLGEA
+510 YDLIAKQFIQLGEA

-571 SQFPVLIGTAGITWE
+571 SQFPVLIGIAGITWE

-624 FSRGVNNTNSNE
+624 FSRGVNNINSNE

-685 LYDAAAE
+685 LYDAAE

-803 GVENADVIIENV
+803 GVENADVIIDNV
-815 SNDSAA
+815 SNDSTA

-857 DYVLTATGEYG
+857 DYVLTATGVYG
-868 AGIKAAV
+868 SGIKAAV

-952 YSNDAITGRS
+952 YSNGAISGS

-1034 CICLTDDELTE
+1034 CICLTDEELTE

-1093 SLTQTAYE
+1093 SLTETAYE
-1101 GTAQPENP
+1101 GVAQPENP
-1109 DPVNPGKPEEPG
+1109 NPVNPGKPEEPG

>member
-1 MQLAAGCGD
+1 
-10 GPAAPSDDPKDH
+10 
-22 HGKEREEK
+22 
-30 EKTMQH
+30 MQH

-60 FASVAD
+60 LASVAD

-88 EWQISLAENAQAMVT
+88 DWQISLAEDATATVT
-103 VPTNMTEEELG
+103 LPTNLTENELAAAMDAG
-114 TALSGD
+114 LS
-120 LTLSLDRDSTRGYLN
+120 LSLDRDTQRGYLN
-135 PEKFPYPYQG
+135 PEKFPNPYQG
-145 GALDTWMTQWTK
+145 GPLDSWKTQRDT
-157 DKQPQNLFRVTE
+157 QMFQ
-169 MGISVDEAGKV
+169 VDDYGFAFDDDGKV
-180 SLKLWIDINC
+180 SLVLYLNISC
-190 YFGNR
+190 YFANR
-195 SGNVDYSAPH
+195 SGSVDYSAPH

-214 CGYYTLNVTAGDE
+214 CGYYTLRVTADGKDI
-227 AVGSIHTKIVPYD
+227 ASCHAKVVPYD
-240 SFRTVYELYDDIDAL
+240 SFRTVYELYDDLEAL
-255 AAMDTDLY
+255 AATDTDLY

-283 VADSKESV
+283 IADSKESV

-380 PEQIKDFA
+380 PEQIKNFA

-409 QLDLEEYYN
+409 QLDLAAYYN
-418 VKNNEVNVKE
+418 VQENRVNVKE

-475 ALVNKFNPMVFTEI
+475 ALVNKFNPMVFIEI

-510 YDLIDKQFIQLGEA
+510 YDLIAKQFIQLGEA

-586 LPVYSDVASELVV
+586 LPVYSDIASELVV

-857 DYVLTATGEYG
+857 DYVITATGVYG
-868 AGIKAAV
+868 ANYKAAV
-875 ILNPQVYLPG
+875 ILNPLVFLPG
-885 KPADNTSGYV
+885 KPANNTSGYV

-933 RALSDDALAAV
+933 RVLSDDALAAV

-952 YSNDAITGRS
+952 YSNDAITGSS

-967 LGVEISSCDKGTDF
+967 LGVEISSCDMGTDF

-1013 TKIPEGATV
+1013 TKIPKGATV

-1056 FEYQNGDLD
+1056 FEYQSGDLD

-1093 SLTQTAYE
+1093 SLTTTAYE
-1101 GTAQPENP
+1101 GVAQPENP

-1121 KPDAPKTGDSSNIIV
+1121 KPDAPKTGDSSNIIL

>member
-1 MQLAAGCGD
+1 
-10 GPAAPSDDPKDH
+10 
-22 HGKEREEK
+22 
-30 EKTMQH
+30 
-36 KRSRLS
+36 
-42 TKILAFVLIL
+42 
-52 ALVFPASA
+52 
-60 FASVAD
+60 
-66 VAKDTRAPGKSLANT
+66 
-81 YPAYTDI
+81 
-88 EWQISLAENAQAMVT
+88 
-103 VPTNMTEEELG
+103 
-114 TALSGD
+114 
-120 LTLSLDRDSTRGYLN
+120 
-135 PEKFPYPYQG
+135 
-145 GALDTWMTQWTK
+145 
-157 DKQPQNLFRVTE
+157 
-169 MGISVDEAGKV
+169 
-180 SLKLWIDINC
+180 
-190 YFGNR
+190 
-195 SGNVDYSAPH
+195 
-205 SNGGAYLDL
+205 
-214 CGYYTLNVTAGDE
+214 
-227 AVGSIHTKIVPYD
+227 
-240 SFRTVYELYDDIDAL
+240 
-255 AAMDTDLY
+255 
-263 VSKESMGQT
+263 
-272 TTDGYDMPYLI
+272 
-283 VADSKESV
+283 
-291 DKWLAYTD
+291 
-299 LVESD
+299 
-304 PDLVLTKLA
+304 
-313 NGDFDDLRV
+313 
-322 PMFASNVHSNE
+322 MFASNVHSNE

-380 PEQIKDFA
+380 PEQIKNFA

-409 QLDLEEYYN
+409 QLDLAAYYN
-418 VKNNEVNVKE
+418 VQENRVNVKE

-510 YDLIDKQFIQLGEA
+510 YDLIAKQFIQLGEA

-531 NNPEHNSFEMPY
+531 NNPEHNSFEMPH

-952 YSNDAITGRS
+952 YSNDAITGRY

-988 NNTLVNATYINEGDD
+988 NNTLVNATYINEGDN

>member
-1 MQLAAGCGD
+1 MTAD
-10 GPAAPSDDPKDH
+10 GKD
-22 HGKEREEK
+22 
-30 EKTMQH
+30 
-36 KRSRLS
+36 
-42 TKILAFVLIL
+42 I
-52 ALVFPASA
+52 ASCH
-60 FASVAD
+60 
-66 VAKDTRAPGKSLANT
+66 AK
-81 YPAYTDI
+81 
-88 EWQISLAENAQAMVT
+88 V
-103 VPTNMTEEELG
+103 
-114 TALSGD
+114 
-120 LTLSLDRDSTRGYLN
+120 
-135 PEKFPYPYQG
+135 
-145 GALDTWMTQWTK
+145 
-157 DKQPQNLFRVTE
+157 
-169 MGISVDEAGKV
+169 
-180 SLKLWIDINC
+180 
-190 YFGNR
+190 
-195 SGNVDYSAPH
+195 
-205 SNGGAYLDL
+205 
-214 CGYYTLNVTAGDE
+214 
-227 AVGSIHTKIVPYD
+227 VPYD
-240 SFRTVYELYDDIDAL
+240 SFRTVYELYDDLEAL
-255 AAMDTDLY
+255 AATDTDLY

-304 PDLVLTKLA
+304 PDLALTKLA

-409 QLDLEEYYN
+409 QLDLAAYYN
-418 VKNNEVNVKE
+418 VQENRVNVKE

-510 YDLIDKQFIQLGEA
+510 YDLI
-524 VGMGAIA
+524 
-531 NNPEHNSFEMPY
+531 
-543 RDYLRVDNDSPSG
+543 
-556 VAWTEP
+556 
-562 WDDMTTAYG
+562 
-571 SQFPVLIGTAGITWE
+571 
-586 LPVYSDVASELVV
+586 
-599 PYGLMTQAMYIQ
+599 
-611 ANKITMLENQAKL
+611 AKL

-670 PECYIIPMDSANQKN
+670 PECYIIPMDSTNQKN

-702 VNVASKEFTYDGV
+702 VNVASKESTYDGV

-803 GVENADVIIENV
+803 GVENADVIIDNV

-857 DYVLTATGEYG
+857 DYVLTATGVYG

-952 YSNDAITGRS
+952 YSNGAISGS
-962 AFMQE
+962 AFMQD

-988 NNTLVNATYINEGDD
+988 NNTLVNATYINDG
-1003 VMYEYGTNWF
+1003 
-1013 TKIPEGATV
+1013 
-1022 LVQNAGKAPLQG
+1022 
-1034 CICLTDDELTE
+1034 
-1045 QFNQYNNGVVG
+1045 
-1056 FEYQNGDLD
+1056 
-1065 MALFANVLNH
+1065 
-1075 KIHQTDE
+1075 
-1082 YTFISNFIFSR
+1082 
-1093 SLTQTAYE
+1093 
-1101 GTAQPENP
+1101 
-1109 DPVNPGKPEEPG
+1109 
-1121 KPDAPKTGDSSNIIV
+1121 PKTGDSSNIIV

>member
-1 MQLAAGCGD
+1 MTAD
-10 GPAAPSDDPKDH
+10 GKD
-22 HGKEREEK
+22 
-30 EKTMQH
+30 
-36 KRSRLS
+36 
-42 TKILAFVLIL
+42 I
-52 ALVFPASA
+52 ASCH
-60 FASVAD
+60 
-66 VAKDTRAPGKSLANT
+66 AK
-81 YPAYTDI
+81 
-88 EWQISLAENAQAMVT
+88 V
-103 VPTNMTEEELG
+103 
-114 TALSGD
+114 
-120 LTLSLDRDSTRGYLN
+120 
-135 PEKFPYPYQG
+135 
-145 GALDTWMTQWTK
+145 
-157 DKQPQNLFRVTE
+157 
-169 MGISVDEAGKV
+169 
-180 SLKLWIDINC
+180 
-190 YFGNR
+190 
-195 SGNVDYSAPH
+195 
-205 SNGGAYLDL
+205 
-214 CGYYTLNVTAGDE
+214 
-227 AVGSIHTKIVPYD
+227 VPYD
-240 SFRTVYELYDDIDAL
+240 SFRTVYELYDDLEAL
-255 AAMDTDLY
+255 AATDTDLY

-304 PDLVLTKLA
+304 PDLALTKLA

-342 FAHLLLENE
+342 FAHMLLENE

-409 QLDLEEYYN
+409 QLDLAAYYN
-418 VKNNEVNVKE
+418 VQENRVNVKE

-510 YDLIDKQFIQLGEA
+510 YDLI
-524 VGMGAIA
+524 
-531 NNPEHNSFEMPY
+531 
-543 RDYLRVDNDSPSG
+543 
-556 VAWTEP
+556 
-562 WDDMTTAYG
+562 
-571 SQFPVLIGTAGITWE
+571 
-586 LPVYSDVASELVV
+586 
-599 PYGLMTQAMYIQ
+599 
-611 ANKITMLENQAKL
+611 AKL

-670 PECYIIPMDSANQKN
+670 PECYIIPMDSTNQKN

-702 VNVASKEFTYDGV
+702 VNVASKESTYDGV

-803 GVENADVIIENV
+803 GVENADVIIDNV

-857 DYVLTATGEYG
+857 DYVLTATGVYG

-952 YSNDAITGRS
+952 YSNGAISGS

-988 NNTLVNATYINEGDD
+988 NNTLVNATYINDG
-1003 VMYEYGTNWF
+1003 
-1013 TKIPEGATV
+1013 
-1022 LVQNAGKAPLQG
+1022 
-1034 CICLTDDELTE
+1034 
-1045 QFNQYNNGVVG
+1045 
-1056 FEYQNGDLD
+1056 
-1065 MALFANVLNH
+1065 
-1075 KIHQTDE
+1075 
-1082 YTFISNFIFSR
+1082 
-1093 SLTQTAYE
+1093 
-1101 GTAQPENP
+1101 
-1109 DPVNPGKPEEPG
+1109 
-1121 KPDAPKTGDSSNIIV
+1121 PKTGDSSNIIV

>member
-1 MQLAAGCGD
+1 
-10 GPAAPSDDPKDH
+10 
-22 HGKEREEK
+22 
-30 EKTMQH
+30 MQH

-66 VAKDTRAPGKSLANT
+66 VAKDTRSPGKSLANT

-88 EWQISLAENAQAMVT
+88 DWQISLAEDATATVT
-103 VPTNMTEEELG
+103 LPTNLTENELAAAMDAG
-114 TALSGD
+114 LS
-120 LTLSLDRDSTRGYLN
+120 LSLDRDTQRGYLN
-135 PEKFPYPYQG
+135 PEKFPNPYQG
-145 GALDTWMTQWTK
+145 GPLDSWKTQRDT
-157 DKQPQNLFRVTE
+157 QMFQ
-169 MGISVDEAGKV
+169 VDDYGFAFDDDGKV
-180 SLKLWIDINC
+180 SLVLYLNISC
-190 YFGNR
+190 YFANR
-195 SGNVDYSAPH
+195 SGSVDYSAPH

-214 CGYYTLNVTAGDE
+214 CGYYTLRVTADGKDI
-227 AVGSIHTKIVPYD
+227 ASCHAKVVPYD
-240 SFRTVYELYDDIDAL
+240 SFRTVYELYDDLEAL

-263 VSKESMGQT
+263 VAKESMGQT
-272 TTDGYDMPYLI
+272 TVDGYDMPYLI

-304 PDLVLTKLA
+304 PDLALTKLA

-351 TINVN
+351 TISVN

-380 PEQIKDFA
+380 PEQIKNFA

-510 YDLIDKQFIQLGEA
+510 YDLIAKQFIQLGEA

-531 NNPEHNSFEMPY
+531 NNPEHNSFEMPH

-803 GVENADVIIENV
+803 GVENADVIIDNV

-857 DYVLTATGEYG
+857 DYVITATGVYG
-868 AGIKAAV
+868 ANYKAAV
-875 ILNPQVYLPG
+875 ILNPLVFLPG
-885 KPADNTSGYV
+885 KPANNTSGYV

-933 RALSDDALAAV
+933 RVLSDDALAAV

-952 YSNDAITGRS
+952 YSNDAITGSS

-967 LGVEISSCDKGTDF
+967 LGVEISSCDMGTDF

-1013 TKIPEGATV
+1013 TKIPKGATV

-1056 FEYQNGDLD
+1056 FEYQSGDLD

-1093 SLTQTAYE
+1093 SLTTTAYE
-1101 GTAQPENP
+1101 GVAQPENP

-1121 KPDAPKTGDSSNIIV
+1121 KPDAPKTGDSSNIIL
-1136 WVLAASFSCVMIPAA
+1136 WVLAASFRCVLLPAPA
-1151 VTLKRKAR
+1151 TLQRQAR

>member
-1 MQLAAGCGD
+1 
-10 GPAAPSDDPKDH
+10 
-22 HGKEREEK
+22 
-30 EKTMQH
+30 MQH

-88 EWQISLAENAQAMVT
+88 DWQISLAEDATATVT
-103 VPTNMTEEELG
+103 LPTNLTENELAAAMDAG
-114 TALSGD
+114 LS
-120 LTLSLDRDSTRGYLN
+120 LSLDRDTQRGYLN
-135 PEKFPYPYQG
+135 PEKFPNPYQG
-145 GALDTWMTQWTK
+145 GPLDSWKTQRDT
-157 DKQPQNLFRVTE
+157 QMFQ
-169 MGISVDEAGKV
+169 VDDYGFAFDDDGKV
-180 SLKLWIDINC
+180 SLVLYLNISC
-190 YFGNR
+190 YFANR
-195 SGNVDYSAPH
+195 SGSVNYSAPH
-205 SNGGAYLDL
+205 SNGGAYLGL
-214 CGYYTLNVTAGDE
+214 CGYYTLRVTADGKDI
-227 AVGSIHTKIVPYD
+227 ASCHAKVVPYD
-240 SFRTVYELYDDIDAL
+240 SFRTVYELYDDLEAL
-255 AAMDTDLY
+255 AATDTDLY

-272 TTDGYDMPYLI
+272 TTDGYDMTYLI

-304 PDLVLTKLA
+304 PDLALTKLA

-380 PEQIKDFA
+380 PEQIKNFA

-409 QLDLEEYYN
+409 QLDLAAYYN
-418 VKNNEVNVKE
+418 VQENRVNVKE

-510 YDLIDKQFIQLGEA
+510 YDLIAKQFIQLGEA

-624 FSRGVNNTNSNE
+624 FSRGVNNINSNE

-803 GVENADVIIENV
+803 GVENADVIIDNV

-840 EKGNFICSYE
+840 EKGNFVCSYE

-857 DYVLTATGEYG
+857 DYVLTATGVYG

-1013 TKIPEGATV
+1013 TKLPEGATV
-1022 LVQNAGKAPLQG
+1022 LVQNAGKTPMQG
-1034 CICLTDDELTE
+1034 CICLTDDELTA

-1056 FEYQNGDLD
+1056 FEYQSGKLD

-1101 GTAQPENP
+1101 GTAQPTTPEQP
-1109 DPVNPGKPEEPG
+1109 EKPEEPEKPG
-1121 KPDAPKTGDSSNIIV
+1121 QPDAPKTGDPSNIIL

>member
-1 MQLAAGCGD
+1 
-10 GPAAPSDDPKDH
+10 
-22 HGKEREEK
+22 
-30 EKTMQH
+30 MQH

-42 TKILAFVLIL
+42 TKILVFVLIL

-66 VAKDTRAPGKSLANT
+66 VAKDTRSPGKSLANT

-88 EWQISLAENAQAMVT
+88 DWQISLAEDATATVT
-103 VPTNMTEEELG
+103 LPTNLTENELAAAMDAG
-114 TALSGD
+114 LS
-120 LTLSLDRDSTRGYLN
+120 LSLDRDTQRGYLN
-135 PEKFPYPYQG
+135 PEKFPNPYQG
-145 GALDTWMTQWTK
+145 GPLDSWKTQRDT
-157 DKQPQNLFRVTE
+157 QMFQ
-169 MGISVDEAGKV
+169 VDDYGFAFDDDGKV
-180 SLKLWIDINC
+180 SLVLYLNISC
-190 YFGNR
+190 YFANR
-195 SGNVDYSAPH
+195 SGSVDYSAPH

-214 CGYYTLNVTAGDE
+214 CGYYTLRVTADGKDI
-227 AVGSIHTKIVPYD
+227 ASCHAKVVPYD
-240 SFRTVYELYDDIDAL
+240 SFRTVYELYDDLEAL

-263 VSKESMGQT
+263 VAKESMGQT
-272 TTDGYDMPYLI
+272 TVDGYDMPYLI

-304 PDLVLTKLA
+304 PDLALTKLA

-351 TINVN
+351 TISVN

-380 PEQIKDFA
+380 PEQIKNFA

-510 YDLIDKQFIQLGEA
+510 YDLIAKQFIQLGEA

-531 NNPEHNSFEMPY
+531 NNPEHNSFEMPH

-803 GVENADVIIENV
+803 GVENADVIIDNV

-857 DYVLTATGEYG
+857 DYVITATGVYG
-868 AGIKAAV
+868 ANYKAAV
-875 ILNPQVYLPG
+875 ILNPLVFLPG
-885 KPADNTSGYV
+885 KPANNTSGYV

-933 RALSDDALAAV
+933 RVLSDDALAAV

-952 YSNDAITGRS
+952 YSNDAITGSS

-967 LGVEISSCDKGTDF
+967 LGVEISSCDMGTDF

-1013 TKIPEGATV
+1013 TKIPKGATV

-1056 FEYQNGDLD
+1056 FEYQSGDLD

-1093 SLTQTAYE
+1093 SLTTTAYE
-1101 GTAQPENP
+1101 GVAQPENP

-1121 KPDAPKTGDSSNIIV
+1121 KPDAPKTGDSSNIIL

>member
-1 MQLAAGCGD
+1 
-10 GPAAPSDDPKDH
+10 
-22 HGKEREEK
+22 
-30 EKTMQH
+30 MQH

-88 EWQISLAENAQAMVT
+88 DWQISLAEDATATVT
-103 VPTNMTEEELG
+103 LPTNLTENELAAAMDAG
-114 TALSGD
+114 LS
-120 LTLSLDRDSTRGYLN
+120 LSLDRDTQRGYLN
-135 PEKFPYPYQG
+135 PEKFPNPYQG
-145 GALDTWMTQWTK
+145 GPLDSWKTQRDT
-157 DKQPQNLFRVTE
+157 QMFQ
-169 MGISVDEAGKV
+169 VDDYGFAFDDDGKV
-180 SLKLWIDINC
+180 SLVLYLNISC
-190 YFGNR
+190 YFANR
-195 SGNVDYSAPH
+195 SGSVDYSAPH

-214 CGYYTLNVTAGDE
+214 CGYYTLRVTADGKDI
-227 AVGSIHTKIVPYD
+227 ASCHAKVVPYD
-240 SFRTVYELYDDIDAL
+240 SFRTVYELYDDLEAL

-304 PDLVLTKLA
+304 PDLALTKLA

-322 PMFASNVHSNE
+322 PMFVSNVHSNE

-380 PEQIKDFA
+380 PEQIKNFA

-409 QLDLEEYYN
+409 QLDLAAYYN
-418 VKNNEVNVKE
+418 VQENRVNVKE

-510 YDLIDKQFIQLGEA
+510 YDLIAKQFIQLGEA

-715 TYPAGTMV
+715 TYLAGTMV

-803 GVENADVIIENV
+803 GVENADVIIDNV

-840 EKGNFICSYE
+840 EKGNFVCSYE

-857 DYVLTATGEYG
+857 DYVLTATGVYG
-868 AGIKAAV
+868 TGIKAAV

-910 LALTAMGFTMTDD
+910 LALTATGFTMTDD

-952 YSNDAITGRS
+952 YSTGAISES
-962 AFMQE
+962 ALMQE
-967 LGVEISSCDKGTDF
+967 LGVEISSCTMGTDF

-988 NNTLVNATYINEGDD
+988 NNTLVNASYINEADD

-1093 SLTQTAYE
+1093 SLTETAYE
-1101 GTAQPENP
+1101 GVAQPENP

>member
-1 MQLAAGCGD
+1 
-10 GPAAPSDDPKDH
+10 
-22 HGKEREEK
+22 
-30 EKTMQH
+30 MQH

-88 EWQISLAENAQAMVT
+88 DWQISLAEDATATVT
-103 VPTNMTEEELG
+103 LPTNLTENELAAAMDAG
-114 TALSGD
+114 LS
-120 LTLSLDRDSTRGYLN
+120 LSLDRDTQRGYLN
-135 PEKFPYPYQG
+135 PEKFPNPYQG
-145 GALDTWMTQWTK
+145 GPLDSWKTQRDT
-157 DKQPQNLFRVTE
+157 QMFQ
-169 MGISVDEAGKV
+169 VDDYGFAFDDDGKV
-180 SLKLWIDINC
+180 SLVLYLNISC
-190 YFGNR
+190 YFANR
-195 SGNVDYSAPH
+195 SGSVDYSAPH

-214 CGYYTLNVTAGDE
+214 CGYYTLRVTADGKDI
-227 AVGSIHTKIVPYD
+227 ASCHAKVVPYD
-240 SFRTVYELYDDIDAL
+240 SFRTVYELYDDLEAL

-283 VADSKESV
+283 IADSKESV

-362 DAGKELLA
+362 EAGKELLA

-409 QLDLEEYYN
+409 QLDLAAYYN
-418 VKNNEVNVKE
+418 VQENRVNVKE

-510 YDLIDKQFIQLGEA
+510 YDLIAKQFIQLGEA

-531 NNPEHNSFEMPY
+531 NNPDHNSFEMPY
-543 RDYLRVDNDSPSG
+543 RDFLRVDKDSPSG

-803 GVENADVIIENV
+803 GVENADVIIDNV

-840 EKGNFICSYE
+840 EKGNFVCSYE

-857 DYVLTATGEYG
+857 DYVLTATGVYG

-875 ILNPQVYLPG
+875 ILNPQVYLTG

-944 KAGTPYMG
+944 KAGTPYIG
-952 YSNDAITGRS
+952 YSNGAITGRS
-962 AFMQE
+962 DFMQE

-1013 TKIPEGATV
+1013 TKIPEDATV
-1022 LVQNAGKAPLQG
+1022 LVQNAGKDPLQG
-1034 CICLTDDELTE
+1034 CICLTDDELTA

-1065 MALFANVLNH
+1065 IALFANVLNH

-1093 SLTQTAYE
+1093 SLTETAYE
-1101 GTAQPENP
+1101 GVAQPENP

-1121 KPDAPKTGDSSNIIV
+1121 KPDAPKTGDSSNIIL